1 MLILIQQTL
10 LESFDPSTILLRSY
24 GLAVLAVSIDN
35 ASGSAAEAAHESG
48 VTLCAGGIDGFQT
61 LAAALVAHGFRPMP

>member
-1 MLILIQQTL
+1 
-10 LESFDPSTILLRSY
+10 LRSY